1 MLKVLGGIAAAVVLA
16 AVASGATIFGIDA
29 WKIALA
35 AIGLVIFLKGG
46 RSPGRRR

>member
-1 MLKVLGGIAAAVVLA
+1 MTKVLGGIAAAMVVA

-35 AIGLVIFLKGG
+35 AIGAAIFIMGG
-46 RSPGRRR
+46 RLPGRTR